1 MGYSTANLFIVILVA
16 SIALRPPSATTASA
30 VVGPSPL
37 PPPIYHSA
45 SGTLSFGRYIK
56 ISLEGKAGPVV
67 ENGEDES
74 EPPPPSSKVR
84 RGPRRPWPKKP
95 VAKSPPPPF

>member
-1 MGYSTANLFIVILVA
+1 MANLYIVILVA
-16 SIALRPPSATTASA
+16 SIAVRPPSATTASA
-30 VVGPSPL
+30 VVDPSPL

-45 SGTLSFGRYIK
+45 SGTLSFGRSIK
-56 ISLEGKAGPVV
+56 ISLEEKA
-67 ENGEDES
+67 DES
-74 EPPPPSSKVR
+74 EPPPPSFKVR